1 VAASVWAFVQVQ
13 AICIVTGI
21 AWLMLA
27 IRFSSILGSVGGLIV
42 FVAAFVLLYM
52 TLTVLLMRTTT
63 RRKYRDSY
71 L

>member
-1 VAASVWAFVQVQ
+1 
-13 AICIVTGI
+13 
-21 AWLMLA
+21 MLA

-63 RRKYRDSY
+63 RRKYRGS
-71 L
+71 